1 VFKNLIGGFME
12 NIDID
17 FGQTVSSGAVSMLVA
32 GAILVLSVLIVAI
45 IITAKRWKGR
55 VIPLLLGLL
64 SYVIFGFM
72 FSQMFMSIIR
82 LIPSVDMSFTY
93 NSSSYIVVYNIVFA
107 VGLAI
112 ARWFTVKLMAD
123 KYNRAGDVIL
133 AGTGIALGDAVMM
146 YGLSVLSYYVYAQ
159 AISASGLQ
167 KVVEDMLSS
176 GLSAE
181 EVMTEYTANM
191 AQLFNAPEPLWF
203 IMGLA
208 TVLDIVLNIILCIVV
223 YGSVKKQINY
233 MLPYYA
239 IIIQFVSNILFQV
252 YNAYSL
258 ANIIILFTIKLVV
271 VIGTILYTKQ
281 FIMKEIKYSDD

>member
-1 VFKNLIGGFME
+1 ME

-55 VIPLLLGLL
+55 AIPLLLGLL

-93 NSSSYIVVYNIVFA
+93 NSSSYIVVYNIVFV

-252 YNAYSL
+252 YNPYSL

>member
-1 VFKNLIGGFME
+1 ME

-17 FGQTVSSGAVSMLVA
+17 FAQTVSSGAVSMLVA

-55 VIPLLLGLL
+55 AIPLLLGLL

-208 TVLDIVLNIILCIVV
+208 TVLDIVLNIILCIVA

-239 IIIQFVSNILFQV
+239 ILIQFVSNILFQV

>member
-1 VFKNLIGGFME
+1 ME

-17 FGQTVSSGAVSMLVA
+17 FGQTVSFGAVSMLVA

-55 VIPLLLGLL
+55 VIPLLLGIL

-133 AGTGIALGDAVMM
+133 AGTGIALGDTVMM

-159 AISASGLQ
+159 AISSSGLQ

-191 AQLFNAPEPLWF
+191 AQLFNAPESLWF

-208 TVLDIVLNIILCIVV
+208 MVLDIALNIILCIVA

-252 YNAYSL
+252 YNPYSL

>member
-1 VFKNLIGGFME
+1 ME

-55 VIPLLLGLL
+55 VIPLLLGIL

-93 NSSSYIVVYNIVFA
+93 NSSSYIVVYDIVFA

-123 KYNRAGDVIL
+123 KYNRAGDVML
-133 AGTGIALGDAVMM
+133 AGTGIALGDTVMM

-252 YNAYSL
+252 YNPYSL

-271 VIGTILYTKQ
+271 VIGAILYTKQ

>member
-1 VFKNLIGGFME
+1 ME

-55 VIPLLLGLL
+55 VIPLLLGIL

-72 FSQMFMSIIR
+72 FTQMFMSIIR

-123 KYNRAGDVIL
+123 KYNRAGDVML
-133 AGTGIALGDAVMM
+133 AGTGIALGDTVMM

-252 YNAYSL
+252 YNPYSL

-271 VIGTILYTKQ
+271 VIGAILYTKQ

>member
-1 VFKNLIGGFME
+1 ME

-55 VIPLLLGLL
+55 AIPLLLGLL

>member
-1 VFKNLIGGFME
+1 ME

-55 VIPLLLGLL
+55 AIPLLLGLL

-159 AISASGLQ
+159 AISA
-167 KVVEDMLSS
+167 
-176 GLSAE
+176 
-181 EVMTEYTANM
+181 
-191 AQLFNAPEPLWF
+191 
-203 IMGLA
+203 
-208 TVLDIVLNIILCIVV
+208 
-223 YGSVKKQINY
+223 
-233 MLPYYA
+233 
-239 IIIQFVSNILFQV
+239 
-252 YNAYSL
+252 
-258 ANIIILFTIKLVV
+258 
-271 VIGTILYTKQ
+271 
-281 FIMKEIKYSDD
+281 

>member
-1 VFKNLIGGFME
+1 ME

-93 NSSSYIVVYNIVFA
+93 NSSSYIVVYNIVFV

-252 YNAYSL
+252 YNPYSL